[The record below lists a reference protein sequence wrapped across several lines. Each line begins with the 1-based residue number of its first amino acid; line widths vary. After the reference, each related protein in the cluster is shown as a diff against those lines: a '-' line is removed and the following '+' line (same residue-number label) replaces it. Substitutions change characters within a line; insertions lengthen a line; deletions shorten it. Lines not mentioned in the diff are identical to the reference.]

1 MDMRRVVLALLV
13 LGICLGAAG
22 PTCGL
27 GTNKQDG
34 NQEPEAG
41 YLRCRQ
47 DQIELVPDF
56 LDSYHDYINAYCDE
70 LDKARIPRECPR
82 AKEESD
88 RLSRAFAASYV
99 SDLSERE
106 LTAYILQTQAAL
118 KYYPDNPEI
127 CSPEWVR
134 EHLGE
139 TS

>member
-1 MDMRRVVLALLV
+1 MNMRRVVLALLV
-13 LGICLGAAG
+13 LGICLGAAE

-27 GTNKQDG
+27 GTNKQDR
-34 NQEPEAG
+34 NQEPKAE

-47 DQIELVPDF
+47 ETIELVPDF
-56 LDSYHDYINAYCDE
+56 LDSYHDYINAFCDE
-70 LDKARIPRECPR
+70 LDKAQIPRECPR
-82 AKEESD
+82 AKEEWD
-88 RLSRAFAASYV
+88 RFGGAFAASYV
-99 SDLSERE
+99 SDLSEHE
-106 LTAYILQTQAAL
+106 LTAYILQTKAAL